1 MIVACSKL
9 ALERISRA
17 VLAEPC
23 QKQVLRESCCGEIAA
38 GYEIRG
44 IGASSRCDNGRAR
57 EAACVANI

>member
-1 MIVACSKL
+1 MIVACSKW

-44 IGASSRCDNGRAR
+44 IGDFPGGILPTVL
-57 EAACVANI
+57 EALS